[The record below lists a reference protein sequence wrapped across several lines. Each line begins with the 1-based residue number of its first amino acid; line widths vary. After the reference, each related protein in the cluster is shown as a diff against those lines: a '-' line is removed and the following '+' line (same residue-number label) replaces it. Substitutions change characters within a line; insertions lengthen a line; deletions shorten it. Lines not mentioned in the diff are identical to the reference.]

1 MDLFKEIQENGY
13 VLIKDAGL
21 DDPDKTLETA
31 LATFAQPISYLG
43 LPLVMNLKPKPG
55 FQPASYAG
63 TGVFD
68 LHTDLS
74 WFEKPPKYIAMFCVM
89 PESAGGGMPLLADG
103 WQALNSLSSEDVTY
117 LKSHSVTFPPPDHID
132 YPPLTGP
139 IATDRAEGPFIRFRY
154 DLLDNPTQ
162 PIQNFFAAI
171 NKHLI
176 QIEVAPGSIFIFDN
190 DRMLHGRTELKGG
203 MNSDRHFKRLYGEEM

>member
-1 MDLFKEIQENGY
+1 MDLLKEIKENGY
-13 VLIKDAGL
+13 VLIKNAGS

-31 LATFAQPISYLG
+31 LATFAHPISYLG

-89 PESAGGGMPLLADG
+89 PESAGGGIPLLADG
-103 WQALNSLSSEDVTY
+103 WQALNSLSPQDVAY
-117 LKSHSVTFPPPDHID
+117 LKSHPVTFPPPDHID

-139 IATDRAEGPFIRFRY
+139 IVTDRTEGPFIRFRY

-162 PIQNFFAAI
+162 PIQNFFAAV
-171 NKHLI
+171 NEHLI
-176 QIEVAPGSIFIFDN
+176 QVEVTSGSMFIFDN

-203 MNSDRHFKRLYGEEM
+203 MSSDRHFKRLYGE